1 MSLWY
6 ESLGLCLYD
15 CEEDAEQRAKCILEH
30 LSMDVPRFWR
40 ERALAGCRKTAPEAA
55 IQRCASLQC
64 SHMCVFRAI
73 PATNSG
79 RKRPP
84 IPGQSGHPL
93 VLESDS

>member
-1 MSLWY
+1 VSLWY
-6 ESLGLCLYD
+6 ESLGQSLYD

-64 SHMCVFRAI
+64 SHMLEYAALVASPRAFPDGLSLVF
-73 PATNSG
+73 
-79 RKRPP
+79 
-84 IPGQSGHPL
+84 QHP
-93 VLESDS
+93 VGEKNGS